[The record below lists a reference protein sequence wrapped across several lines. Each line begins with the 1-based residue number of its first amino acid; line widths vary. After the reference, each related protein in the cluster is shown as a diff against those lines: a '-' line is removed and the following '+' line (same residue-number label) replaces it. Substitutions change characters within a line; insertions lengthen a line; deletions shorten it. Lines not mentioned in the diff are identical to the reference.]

1 MRNLTAPKQ
10 YTDQNNRT
18 TFDAGTEG
26 LVLYTVDGD
35 PVRLHVGADGFLYIN
50 GQPFGVQGMPPA
62 LHAAMHKTLGG
73 DPLSAA
79 DIGAVP
85 VARLT
90 ATPAPN
96 CVPVLDENGHLPTGM
111 IAGKVSP
118 SSHAL
123 SHAKGGSDAI
133 SPNSI
138 GAVEVGDARLSD
150 SRTPKTHA
158 DSHCEGGADPITA
171 EDIGAVSEND
181 ARLSDAR
188 TPKSHRS
195 THHRNGSDPISW
207 ADVGSV
213 NAEMF
218 TVQTR
223 VPGGYPQLNDL
234 GHIDINLLPTSSLL
248 PGEHASSHRSTG
260 SDPITAVDID
270 AADRKHKHGNDDIT
284 AVDASKVTSGVL
296 DIARIPQG
304 ALERLVIVSNQAA
317 MLALTSANVQV
328 GDTVQCAD
336 TSIMYRVID
345 ETALGTM
352 GAFVEYSAGRAAAVN
367 WSGVEGKPAS
377 YAPSKHAAS
386 HASGG
391 VDQITPGNIGAA
403 TSAQFTAHT
412 ATAAS
417 VSISGHVK
425 LDALAADGSNT
436 AAPGGYGLGMP
447 YAAQIPAN
455 TDLDTVVLPGFY
467 SCRQSATATTL
478 TNCPVVVAFSM
489 LVEYGAYGPTQTI
502 TSYNSGARFQR
513 TKSSPTTLGPWRSL
527 PNGITDS
534 TATTSSTVAASATA
548 VKTLADRITA
558 LEIAMASAVKSSNI
572 ATITGT
578 ELPEGGVGQIGY
590 TSR

>member
-10 YTDQNNRT
+10 YTDTNNRT

-26 LVLYTVDGD
+26 LVLYTVAGD

-62 LHAAMHKTLGG
+62 KHAAMHKTLGG

-90 ATPAPN
+90 ETPAPN
-96 CVPVLDENGHLPTGM
+96 CVPVLDKNGYLPTGM

-158 DSHCEGGADPITA
+158 GSHCEDGADPITA
-171 EDIGAVSEND
+171 EDIGAVSKND

-284 AVDASKVTSGVL
+284 AVDASKITSGVL
-296 DIARIPQG
+296 DLARLPQA
-304 ALERLVIVSNQAA
+304 ALERLKIVSGLPE
-317 MLALTSANVQV
+317 MLALTNFDVQV
-328 GDTVQCAD
+328 GDTVQRAD
-336 TSIMYRVID
+336 TLIMYRVVD
-345 ETALGTM
+345 EEKLGSM
-352 GAFVEYSAGRAAAVN
+352 DAFVEYSAGRATAVN

-403 TSAQFTAHT
+403 TSAQFAAHT

-417 VSISGHVK
+417 VSVSGHVK

-436 AAPGGYGLGMP
+436 AAPGGFGLGKGNLP
-447 YAAQIPAN
+447 LYADAN
-455 TDLDTVVLPGFY
+455 
-467 SCRQSATATTL
+467 
-478 TNCPVVVAFSM
+478 AFVGTGWGKLSPSS
-489 LVEYGAYGPTQTI
+489 LNSPDNSRYFTI
-502 TSYNSGARFQR
+502 CQTSYAPSAILQDAYDTGGTQRWWRVLNKSGWQPWQPVPSSITNS
-513 TKSSPTTLGPWRSL
+513 T
-527 PNGITDS
+527 S
-534 TATTSSTVAASATA
+534 TISSTIAASATA
-548 VKTLADRITA
+548 VKALSDRITA
-558 LEIAMASAVKSSNI
+558 LEMAMASAVQSSNI

>member
-10 YTDQNNRT
+10 YTDTNNRT

-26 LVLYTVDGD
+26 LVLYTVAGD

-62 LHAAMHKTLGG
+62 KHAAMHKTLGG

-90 ATPAPN
+90 ETPAPN
-96 CVPVLDENGHLPTGM
+96 CVPVLDKNGYLPTGM

-118 SSHAL
+118 SVHAS

-158 DSHCEGGADPITA
+158 GSHCEGGADPITA

-213 NAEMF
+213 NAELF

-248 PGEHASSHRSTG
+248 PAEHASSHRSTG

-284 AVDASKVTSGVL
+284 AVDASKITSGVL
-296 DIARIPQG
+296 DLARLPQA
-304 ALERLVIVSNQAA
+304 ALERLKIVSGLPE
-317 MLALTSANVQV
+317 MLALTNFDVQV
-328 GDTVQCAD
+328 GDTVQRAD
-336 TSIMYRVID
+336 TLIMYRVVD
-345 ETALGTM
+345 EEKLGSM
-352 GAFVEYSAGRAAAVN
+352 GAFVEYSAGRATAVN

-377 YAPSKHAAS
+377 YAPSNHAAS

-436 AAPGGYGLGMP
+436 AAPGGYGLGKAGSAKVVTTTLNNCLEGGFYHLP
-447 YAAQIPAN
+447 SSTN
-455 TDLDTVVLPGFY
+455 TITDVTFPTRLGTGPMVVLPRGNYTTQIYFCSGGF
-467 SCRQSATATTL
+467 
-478 TNCPVVVAFSM
+478 AFRR
-489 LVEYGAYGPTQTI
+489 L
-502 TSYNSGARFQR
+502 NSSTGVWTDFIE
-513 TKSSPTTLGPWRSL
+513 L
-527 PNGITDS
+527 PSGITDS
-534 TATTSSTVAASATA
+534 TSTTSSTIAASATA
-548 VKTLADRITA
+548 VKTLSDRITA
-558 LEIAMASAVKSSNI
+558 LEIKMASAVQSHSI
-572 ATITGT
+572 ASITGT
-578 ELPEGGVGQIGY
+578 ALPEGGVGYIEY
-590 TSR
+590 TPR